1 MAKSTNKTQE
11 TTASVGEFIA
21 LQTDD
26 LRKQTCERLIKLF
39 SKASKFEPKMWG
51 PSIIGF
57 GSYHYK
63 YESGR
68 EGDAPLAGF
77 APRKTDFS
85 LYLASNFPDRELLLS
100 KLGPHK
106 SAKACI
112 YIKNHKDINEEVLTE
127 MIERSVA
134 HVREMY
140 P

>member
-11 TTASVGEFIA
+11 TTASVAEFVA
-21 LQTDD
+21 QQTDD
-26 LRKQTCERLIKLF
+26 ARRKTCEKLIHIF

-68 EGDAPLAGF
+68 EGDAPLSGF
-77 APRKTDFS
+77 APRKNDFS
-85 LYLASNFPDRELLLS
+85 LYLSANFPDRELLLS

-106 SAKACI
+106 SAKACV
-112 YIKNHKDINEEVLTE
+112 YIKNDHDINEEVLAE
-127 MIERSVA
+127 MVKRSVA
-134 HVREMY
+134 HVQEMY